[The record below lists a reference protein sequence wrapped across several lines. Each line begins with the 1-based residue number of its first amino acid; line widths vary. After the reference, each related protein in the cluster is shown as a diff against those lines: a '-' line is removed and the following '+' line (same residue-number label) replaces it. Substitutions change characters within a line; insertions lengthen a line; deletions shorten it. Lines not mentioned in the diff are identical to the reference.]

1 MKTDD
6 FNFDLPE
13 SQIAQFPPAVRGASR
28 LFVLGSAGTDPVHSM
43 TADLGRFIEPGTVMV
58 FNDSKVRKA
67 RLIGVAA
74 DTNSTVEFLLLS
86 PLPAAADRPERHSG
100 DSAGLA
106 ASADSRFW
114 LAMCGKSKRQRPGRS
129 YVFPGGVT
137 GSILELRE
145 DLRVLEFDTPIGE
158 EYLEKNGHIPLPPYI
173 RRDDDSSDARRYQ
186 TVYAREVGSAAC
198 PTAGLHFTEEILADL
213 AARGIRIEWVT
224 LHVGLGTFLPVRTEE
239 VELHKMHEESYTVP
253 ARTAEAIAEAKREG
267 RKVLAVGTTSL
278 RTLESAC
285 VDGVV
290 QPGSSS
296 TSIFIYP
303 GYRFRIVDQLFTN
316 FHTPKSTL
324 LMLVCA
330 FAGRER
336 MLKAY
341 GEAVAEGYR
350 FFSYG
355 DAMLILGRDA

>member
-13 SQIAQFPPAVRGASR
+13 SQIAQFPPAVRGSSR
-28 LFVLGSAGTDPVHSM
+28 LFVLGPRGTENVHSM
-43 TADLGRFIEPGTVMV
+43 TAEVGKFIEPGTVMV

-67 RLIGVAA
+67 RLVGLAA
-74 DTNSTVEFLLLS
+74 DTGSKVEFLLLA
-86 PLPAAADRPERHSG
+86 PLPEVSG
-100 DSAGLA
+100 SAGA
-106 ASADSRFW
+106 RGPASSSPESRFW
-114 LAMCGKSKRQRPGRS
+114 LAMCGKARRQRPGRR
-129 YVFPGGVT
+129 YDFPGGLK
-137 GSILELRE
+137 GSIMEARGDE
-145 DLRVLEFDTPIGE
+145 RVLEFDSPVGE
-158 EYLEKNGHIPLPPYI
+158 AYLDMFGHMPLPPYI
-173 RRDDDSSDARRYQ
+173 RRDDDPSDAQRYQ

-198 PTAGLHFTEEILADL
+198 PTAGLHFTQESLADL
-213 AARGIRIEWVT
+213 ASRDIKIEWVT

-239 VELHKMHEESYTVP
+239 VELHRMHEESYTVP
-253 ARTAEAIAEAKREG
+253 QRTADAIAQARKEG

-290 QPGSSS
+290 RPGSSS

-303 GYRFRIVDQLFTN
+303 GYKFRVVDQLFTN

-324 LMLVCA
+324 LMLVSA
-330 FAGRER
+330 FAGKER
-336 MLKAY
+336 ILKAY
-341 GEAVAEGYR
+341 DEAVARGYR

-355 DAMLILGRDA
+355 DAMLILARGD